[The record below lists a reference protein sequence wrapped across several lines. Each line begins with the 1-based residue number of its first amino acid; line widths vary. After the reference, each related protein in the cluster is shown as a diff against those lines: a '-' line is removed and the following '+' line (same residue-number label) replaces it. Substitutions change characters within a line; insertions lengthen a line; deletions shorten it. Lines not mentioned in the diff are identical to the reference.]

1 MKVWVAVL
9 GAAGLAGAAR
19 WVAGRLSA
27 VTVSG
32 DSMEPALS
40 DGDRVLV
47 WRSRFSRLS
56 VGDIVVACVP
66 TVARVPAL
74 ADRSWL
80 IKRVAALPGDPV
92 PAAVAKAVEGDETVP
107 PDRLVLLS
115 DNAEGSVDSRRF
127 GYAYGDLVL
136 GLVVRRLSPGR

>member
-1 MKVWVAVL
+1 MRTWVAVL
-9 GAAGLAGAAR
+9 SAAGLAGAVR

-47 WRSRFSRLS
+47 WRSGLSRLS
-56 VGDIVVACVP
+56 VGDIVVAC
-66 TVARVPAL
+66 VPAL